1 MNHDGSAPLLPHS
14 DSRNA
19 VLSAVAMPITPIRT
33 ALRIVTALLI
43 AQGII
48 RAGMTIYLWYTF
60 PATAN
65 ERAGAIATVILLWV
79 PLSALNIAAALA
91 IAWSKRWAPAC
102 GLAVCGLGAAIDAC
116 FMFLTVGYW
125 TLEPSPDWDFF
136 DLVLWTSSTLYVVV
150 YIVSLIYLYHGS
162 RAEPRTA

>member
-1 MNHDGSAPLLPHS
+1 MSSGSAPPAQHAGRRDALLSSLATP
-14 DSRNA
+14 
-19 VLSAVAMPITPIRT
+19 VAPLGT
-33 ALRIVTALLI
+33 ALRIVTALLV

-65 ERAGAIATVILLWV
+65 DRALSIAVFILLWV
-79 PLSALNIAAALA
+79 PLSVMSIAAALGVA
-91 IAWSKRWAPAC
+91 ARKRWAPLC
-102 GLAVCGLGAAIDAC
+102 GLAVCGFGAAIDAS

-125 TLEPSPDWDFF
+125 TSEASPDWDFF

-150 YIVSLIYLYHGS
+150 YVVSLIYLYHGY
-162 RAEPRTA
+162 RGEPRAV